1 MKKRFKNTNMWKRVF
16 ISVATLVLCFLT
28 SYPLLIDKID
38 NYSTLA
44 GFAYYRAFLWLF
56 WSLIILFF
64 GIILFAYNDL
74 RKKYLKLYLFN
85 LLVIVLIV
93 GAVSIKVQ
101 VENRQYN
108 ETLRRTKSLPKET
121 IYGTWVDTENN
132 GVKIT
137 FDSLR
142 KELVIDYS
150 KSGGKV
156 FKSNFQLNNKNQI
169 TSDITPLGAKLIID
183 ENLHLNIYPLIIEL
197 KEDIELLYAV
207 QFKKLK

>member
-1 MKKRFKNTNMWKRVF
+1 MKKRFKNTNMWKRV
-16 ISVATLVLCFLT
+16 ITSVATLVLCFLT

-56 WSLIILFF
+56 WSIIILFF
-64 GIILFAYNDL
+64 GIIVFAYNDL

-101 VENRQYN
+101 VENKQYN

-121 IYGTWVDTENN
+121 IYGTWEDTENN

-137 FDSLR
+137 IDSLK
-142 KELVIDYS
+142 KELIIDYS

-169 TSDITPLGAKLIID
+169 TSDILPLGAELIID
-183 ENLHLNIYPLIIEL
+183 EKSYLHIDQIIPDDEKTSIIIYFL
-197 KEDIELLYAV
+197 K
-207 QFKKLK
+207 FKKLK

>member
-1 MKKRFKNTNMWKRVF
+1 MWKRVI
-16 ISVATLVLCFLT
+16 ISVATLALCFLT

-44 GFAYYRAFLWLF
+44 FFAYYRVFIWLF
-56 WSLIILFF
+56 WWLIILFF
-64 GIILFAYNDL
+64 GIIVFAYNDL
-74 RKKYLKLYLFN
+74 RKKYLKFYLFN

>member
-44 GFAYYRAFLWLF
+44 FFAYYRVFIWLF
-56 WSLIILFF
+56 WWLIILFF
-64 GIILFAYNDL
+64 GIIVFAYNDL
-74 RKKYLKLYLFN
+74 RKKYLKFYLFN
-85 LLVIVLIV
+85 LLVIVLFV

-137 FDSLR
+137 IDSLR
-142 KELVIDYS
+142 KELVIDYG

-156 FKSNFQLNNKNQI
+156 FKSKFQLNNENEI
-169 TSDITPLGAKLIID
+169 TSDITPLGANLIID

>member
-44 GFAYYRAFLWLF
+44 FFAYYRAFLWLF

-64 GIILFAYNDL
+64 GIIVFAYNDL
-74 RKKYLKLYLFN
+74 RKKYLKFYLFN

-101 VENRQYN
+101 VENKQYN

-142 KELVIDYS
+142 KELVIDYG

-156 FKSNFQLNNKNQI
+156 LKSNFQLNNENEI

-183 ENLHLNIYPLIIEL
+183 EKSHLQIDQIIPDDEKTSIIIYFL
-197 KEDIELLYAV
+197 K
-207 QFKKLK
+207 FKKLK

>member
-1 MKKRFKNTNMWKRVF
+1 MWKRVF
-16 ISVATLVLCFLT
+16 ISAATLVLCFLT

-44 GFAYYRAFLWLF
+44 FFAYYRAFLWLF

-74 RKKYLKLYLFN
+74 RKKYLKFYLFN

-101 VENRQYN
+101 VEDKQYN

-142 KELVIDYS
+142 KELIIDYS
-150 KSGGKV
+150 MSGGKV

>member
-1 MKKRFKNTNMWKRVF
+1 MKQRLKNRNMWKRVI
-16 ISVATLVLCFLT
+16 ISVAILVLCLLT

-44 GFAYYRAFLWLF
+44 FSAYYRALLWLF

-64 GIILFAYNDL
+64 GIIVFAYNDL
-74 RKKYLKLYLFN
+74 RKKYLKFYLYN

-101 VENRQYN
+101 VENKQYN
-108 ETLRRTKSLPKET
+108 ETSRKSMPKEN

-137 FDSLR
+137 VDSLR

-156 FKSNFQLNNKNQI
+156 FRSNFQLNNKNQL
-169 TSDITPLGAKLIID
+169 TSDILPLGAEFIID
-183 ENLHLNIYPLIIEL
+183 ENSQLVIYPLKPDDEKSIAIIYVL
-197 KEDIELLYAV
+197 K
-207 QFKKLK
+207 FKKLK

>member
-1 MKKRFKNTNMWKRVF
+1 MKKSKFTLSK
-16 ISVATLVLCFLT
+16 IIAIATLVLCFLT

-44 GFAYYRAFLWLF
+44 FFAYYRAFLWLF

-64 GIILFAYNDL
+64 GIIVFAYNDL

-101 VENRQYN
+101 VENNQYN

-137 FDSLR
+137 IDSLR
-142 KELVIDYS
+142 KELIIDYS

-169 TSDITPLGAKLIID
+169 TSDILPLGAELIID
-183 ENLHLNIYPLIIEL
+183 ENLHLNIYPLATEL
-197 KEDIELLYAV
+197 KEDIELIYAV
-207 QFKKLK
+207 QFKQLK

>member
-1 MKKRFKNTNMWKRVF
+1 MWKRVF

-44 GFAYYRAFLWLF
+44 FFAYYRVFIWLF
-56 WSLIILFF
+56 WWLIILFF
-64 GIILFAYNDL
+64 GIIVFAYNDL
-74 RKKYLKLYLFN
+74 RKKYLKFYLFN

-137 FDSLR
+137 IDSLR
-142 KELVIDYS
+142 KELVIDYG

-156 FKSNFQLNNKNQI
+156 FKSKFQLNNENEI
-169 TSDITPLGAKLIID
+169 TSDITPLGANLIID

>member
-1 MKKRFKNTNMWKRVF
+1 MKKRFKNTNMWKRVI

-44 GFAYYRAFLWLF
+44 FFAYYRVFIWLF
-56 WSLIILFF
+56 WWLIILFF
-64 GIILFAYNDL
+64 GIIVFAYNDL
-74 RKKYLKLYLFN
+74 RKKYLKFYLFN
-85 LLVIVLIV
+85 LLVIVLFV

-137 FDSLR
+137 IDSLK
-142 KELVIDYS
+142 KELIIDYS
-150 KSGGKV
+150 MSGGKV

-169 TSDITPLGAKLIID
+169 TSNILPLGAELIID
-183 ENLHLNIYPLIIEL
+183 EKSHLQIDQIIPDDEKTSIIIYFL
-197 KEDIELLYAV
+197 K
-207 QFKKLK
+207 FKKLK

>member
-1 MKKRFKNTNMWKRVF
+1 MNRNMWKRVI
-16 ISVATLVLCFLT
+16 ISVAILVLSLLT
-28 SYPLLIDKID
+28 SYPLLIDTID

-44 GFAYYRAFLWLF
+44 FFAYYRAILWLF

-74 RKKYLKLYLFN
+74 RKKYLKFYLFN
-85 LLVIVLIV
+85 LLEIVLIV

-101 VENRQYN
+101 VENKQYN
-108 ETLRRTKSLPKET
+108 ETSRKSMPKEN

-137 FDSLR
+137 VDSLR

-156 FKSNFQLNNKNQI
+156 FRSNFQLNNKNQL
-169 TSDITPLGAKLIID
+169 TSDILPLGAELIID
-183 ENLHLNIYPLIIEL
+183 ENSQLVIYPLKPDDEKSIAIIYVL
-197 KEDIELLYAV
+197 K
-207 QFKKLK
+207 FKKLK

>member
-1 MKKRFKNTNMWKRVF
+1 MWKRVF

-64 GIILFAYNDL
+64 GIIVFAYNDL

-101 VENRQYN
+101 VENKQYN
-108 ETLRRTKSLPKET
+108 ETSRKSMPKEN

-137 FDSLR
+137 VDSLR

-156 FKSNFQLNNKNQI
+156 FRSNFQFNNKNQL
-169 TSDITPLGAKLIID
+169 TSDILPLGAELIID
-183 ENLHLNIYPLIIEL
+183 ENSQLVIYPLKPDDEKSIAIIYVL
-197 KEDIELLYAV
+197 K
-207 QFKKLK
+207 FKKLK